1 MDARI
6 YTIGGLSAHADR
18 DELLDWLSKF
28 KKKPQR
34 IFVMHGEEET
44 ALSFAKTI
52 QEQLNLDA
60 YAPERMEE
68 IQI

>member
-1 MDARI
+1 MPGFTPID
-6 YTIGGLSAHADR
+6 GLSAHADR
-18 DELLDWLSKF
+18 DELLGWLNKF

-52 QEQLNLDA
+52 QELIEPRCIMHQK
-60 YAPERMEE
+60 
-68 IQI
+68 